1 LSQDNNP
8 DVLFLSGHRAATTPG
23 LCLLLFI
30 YTVFFYL
37 ILLADDFAQ
46 ISLTN
51 ITTNSSG

>member
-30 YTVFFYL
+30 YAVFFYL
-37 ILLADDFAQ
+37 ILLADVFA
-46 ISLTN
+46 
-51 ITTNSSG
+51 